1 MQPASRLRAS
11 RPPAG
16 ATTLLTSGRA
26 SLPLC
31 PLPAAPAGPSEYVQG
46 LSYEECATLLNVDV
60 GDEALMNDIYDTG
73 GRWVAGCCWGAG
85 CCRGGWALLSPSPT
99 AVQCRSA
106 GPQSSA
112 GSQSC
117 RLQLHPPTCP
127 FRSLSLLLNLP
138 HTAHPSPLQ
147 PLPSSS
153 ASTATASC
161 CSRHS
166 TLPTTASTTAATA
179 PSARATRASRHAGQ
193 GWVGWVGGAARKL
206 PHVTPTASC
215 CQWQLVLCHTAS
227 LPSPRTLPAALRAL
241 RGAAARGGGGAA
253 AAGPPPPAGPDGGAP
268 AVHL

>member
-138 HTAHPSPLQ
+138 HTAHPPEEMTSIAFRNSSKVYRGCSPVRTSRRRW
-147 PLPSSS
+147 PC
-153 ASTATASC
+153 C
-161 CSRHS
+161 CS
-166 TLPTTASTTAATA
+166 AATSSRSCA
-179 PSARATRASRHAGQ
+179 SESAERCRQ
-193 GWVGWVGGAARKL
+193 G
-206 PHVTPTASC
+206 T
-215 CQWQLVLCHTAS
+215 
-227 LPSPRTLPAALRAL
+227 
-241 RGAAARGGGGAA
+241 RGGQ
-253 AAGPPPPAGPDGGAP
+253 
-268 AVHL
+268 